1 MSSNA
6 HFKICIILST
16 FIHLTL
22 LHSRPFMPF
31 IQRSEMPSQ
40 RIELTY
46 FQESPAKD
54 VVIKNIKPI
63 VSSKTPGA
71 STPLMVETYKKVEID
86 LKPEESTSLQVE
98 EIKTVEPMDS
108 ASEDGEVLENYYLK
122 VREMI
127 KSALEKNGK
136 QFTKEGE
143 VYIKFVISRNGDL
156 RDLALYKT
164 STKDISSLEVIAIK
178 GIKDASPFPTFAGE
192 IDKKELPFKIPIRF
206 TLRH

>member
-1 MSSNA
+1 MSSDA

-22 LHSRPFMPF
+22 LHSWSFMSFMQRP
-31 IQRSEMPSQ
+31 EMPSQ

-46 FQESPAKD
+46 FQEGPVKD
-54 VVIKNIKPI
+54 LVIKDIKPI
-63 VSSKTPGA
+63 VSSKTPKA
-71 STPLMVETYKKVEID
+71 STPLMAETYKKVEID
-86 LKPEESTSLQVE
+86 LMPEDSTSPQVE
-98 EIKTVEPMDS
+98 ESKAVEFTDS
-108 ASEDGEVLENYYLK
+108 ASDDGGVLENYYLR
-122 VREMI
+122 VREKI

-143 VYIKFVISRNGDL
+143 VYVKFVVSRNGDL

-164 STKDISSLEVIAIK
+164 STKDISSLEAIAIK
-178 GIKDASPFPTFAGE
+178 SIKEASPFAVFDGE

-206 TLRH
+206 TLRP